1 MNYKLGHSSFYILSL
16 LYPNIRFAEV
26 YFHQDHLHPNAGFNQ
41 QNFEKLA
48 LSYTE
53 QQEWLILKDAIP
65 NLQLLEGTR
74 NTSKNDTFLIDW
86 VNGSNAKSA
95 QKAPDLVKYCQD
107 NYINQGGYF
116 GVTMPSISVKPC
128 H

>member
-1 MNYKLGHSSFYILSL
+1 MIYKLGHSSFYILSL

-86 VNGSNAKSA
+86 VNGAM
-95 QKAPDLVKYCQD
+95 QKAHRKPLDRK
-107 NYINQGGYF
+107 
-116 GVTMPSISVKPC
+116 SVV
-128 H
+128 

>member
-53 QQEWLILKDAIP
+53 QQERLILKDAIS

-107 NYINQGGYF
+107 NYINQ
-116 GVTMPSISVKPC
+116 SIGFRF
-128 H
+128 